1 MSKIKAF
8 IIHLERA
15 KDRQAQV
22 EALIAS
28 LPFTGEITAAID
40 ANALNQSVIDS
51 HYKAKIHQPFYPF
64 TLSRTEIACFLSHR
78 KAWQEIVDQDIN
90 GAFIF
95 EDDVT
100 LTKDFELSFATAL
113 PFMNED
119 TYIRFPFRERETG
132 KILAQNQN
140 HRLIEPCPVGLGQV
154 AQYIGRNCA
163 QKLLDATMQFDRPV
177 DTTVQ
182 MFWLT
187 NVRPLSILPGGVSEI
202 SASLGGSTVQKKPR
216 FLDKLRREILR
227 PLYRKRIARLSRQRS
242 L

>member
-1 MSKIKAF
+1 MSEIRAF

-28 LPFTGEITAAID
+28 LPFAGEITTAID
-40 ANALNQSVIDS
+40 ANTLNQSVIDS
-51 HYKAKIHQPFYPF
+51 HYKAKIHQPYYPF
-64 TLSRTEIACFLSHR
+64 ALSHTEIACFLSHR
-78 KAWQEIVDQDIN
+78 KTWQQIIDQDIE

-95 EDDVT
+95 EDDIT
-100 LTKDFELSFATAL
+100 LTKDFELSLTAAL

-119 TYIRFPFRERETG
+119 AYIRFPFRERETG
-132 KILAQNQN
+132 KILAQHQN

-163 QKLLDATMQFDRPV
+163 QKLLDATVQFDRPV
-177 DTTVQ
+177 DTTLQ

-187 NVRPLSILPGGVSEI
+187 HVRPLSVLPGGVSEV

>member
-1 MSKIKAF
+1 MSEIKAF

-22 EALIAS
+22 EALSAS
-28 LPFTGEITAAID
+28 LPFSCEITAAID
-40 ANALNQSVIDS
+40 ANILDQNVIDN
-51 HYKAKIHQPFYPF
+51 HYKPKSQKPFYPF
-64 TLSRTEIACFLSHR
+64 ALSRTEIACFLSHR
-78 KAWQEIVDQDIN
+78 KAWQQIIDQGLV

-100 LTKDFELSFATAL
+100 LTADFELSLATAL

-119 TYIRFPFRERETG
+119 TYIRFPFRERESG
-132 KILAQNQN
+132 KILAQKQN

-177 DTTVQ
+177 DTTLQ

-187 NVRPLSILPGGVSEI
+187 NVRPLSVLPGGVSEI
-202 SASLGGSTVQKKPR
+202 SAALGGSTVQKKTR
-216 FLDKLRREILR
+216 FWDKLRREILR
-227 PLYRKRIARLSRQRS
+227 PLYRKRIASLSQQRS